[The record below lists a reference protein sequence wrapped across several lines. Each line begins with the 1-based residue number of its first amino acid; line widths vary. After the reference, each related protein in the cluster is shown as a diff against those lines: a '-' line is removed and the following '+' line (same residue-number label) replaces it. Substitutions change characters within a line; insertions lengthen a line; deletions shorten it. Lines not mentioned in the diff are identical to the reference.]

1 MLGHVLA
8 PISVGELIDKIT
20 ILSIKLDH
28 TSDTSKIQNITREL
42 NELSELLDLDT
53 VIVRNLSLELK
64 CINEII
70 WKIEDEIRIKEKAKL
85 FDQEFIDLAR
95 SVYIYNDKR
104 AVVKRQINELTN
116 SHIIEEKIY

>member
-1 MLGHVLA
+1 MSSRILA

-28 TSDTSKIQNITREL
+28 TTDQAKIQNITKEL
-42 NELSELLDLDT
+42 DELSELLNLDT
-53 VIVRNLSLELK
+53 VIIRNLSLELK

-70 WKIEDEIRIKEKAKL
+70 WQIEDEIRIKEKAKL

-116 SHIIEEKIY
+116 SHIVEEKIY

>member
-20 ILSIKLDH
+20 ILSIKLDY

-70 WKIEDEIRIKEKAKL
+70 WKIEDDIRIKEKAKL

>member
-1 MLGHVLA
+1 MSSRILA

-28 TSDTSKIQNITREL
+28 TSDAGKIQNITKEL
-42 NELSELLDLDT
+42 DELSELLNLDT
-53 VIVRNLSLELK
+53 IIIRNLSLELK

-70 WKIEDEIRIKEKAKL
+70 WQIEDDIRIKEKSKL

-116 SHIIEEKIY
+116 SHIVEEKIY

>member
-20 ILSIKLDH
+20 ILSIKLDY
-28 TSDTSKIQNITREL
+28 TSDTGKIQNITREL

-70 WKIEDEIRIKEKAKL
+70 WKIEDDIRIKEKAKL